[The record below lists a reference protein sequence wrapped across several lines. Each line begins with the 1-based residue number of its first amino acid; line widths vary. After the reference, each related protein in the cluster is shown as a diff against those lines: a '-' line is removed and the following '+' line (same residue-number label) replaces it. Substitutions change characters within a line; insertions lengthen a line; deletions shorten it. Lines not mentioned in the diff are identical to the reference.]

1 MRSTLRRL
9 SRRHSTVAA
18 YAALFLAV
26 SGGTAY
32 AAATITGENIL
43 DGSVTAAD
51 LAPAAVT
58 EEKLGTGAVTPSKV
72 YDETL
77 TGADIKDASL
87 AGKELAASTVTGD
100 KVKNES
106 LTGLDIM
113 DNTVTSSDLNVN
125 VKTVSAT
132 SAFGDYMQ
140 VASANCPVGYTL
152 LGGGGAI
159 NADETDEIEINES
172 YPSANGWHVMA
183 SQEQWNYGGYADVA
197 FSITAY
203 AICAAL

>member
-9 SRRHSTVAA
+9 SPRHTTVAA
-18 YAALFLAV
+18 YLALFLAV
-26 SGGTAY
+26 GGGTAY
-32 AAATITGENIL
+32 AASAITGEDIL
-43 DGSVTAAD
+43 DGTLTSAD
-51 LAPAAVT
+51 LGPAAVT

-77 TGADIKDASL
+77 TGADIKDGTL
-87 AGKELAASTVTGD
+87 AGKELAAETITSD
-100 KVKNES
+100 KVKNGGI
-106 LTGLDIM
+106 TGLDIL
-113 DNTVTSSDLNVN
+113 DNTVTSNDLNVN

-132 SAFGDYMQ
+132 STYGYWQ

-159 NADETDEIEINES
+159 NAEETDKIEINES

-183 SQEQWNYGGYADVA
+183 SQEERHLVSAEEY
-197 FSITAY
+197 FSVTAY